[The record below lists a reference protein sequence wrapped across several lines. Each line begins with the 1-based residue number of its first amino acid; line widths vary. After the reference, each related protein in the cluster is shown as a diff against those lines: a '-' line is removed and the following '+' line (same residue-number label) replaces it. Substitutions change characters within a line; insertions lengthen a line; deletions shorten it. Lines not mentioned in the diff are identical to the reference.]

1 MIARISWD
9 AREVLESG
17 PGYAIVKLN
26 FYSAFAQIL
35 WVAVTKGYTI
45 EDYKNS
51 KKFKGKYVHAGQN
64 GGISF
69 E

>member
-1 MIARISWD
+1 MIAIISWNTTD
-9 AREVLESG
+9 VLESS
-17 PGYAIVKLN
+17 PGRIVIKLN

-35 WVAVTKGYTI
+35 WIAVTKGHTL

-51 KKFKGKYVHAGQN
+51 KKFKGKHLYVGVN
-64 GGISF
+64 GIISV